1 MIPRA
6 IENKLIRQID
16 HKKAI
21 LIFGPRQVGKTT
33 LVKDLTQ
40 KVGQAFSYFNG
51 DEITTRNLW
60 KKDQVP
66 ALIQS
71 FGDRKLIILDEAQMV
86 EEVGIICKQIIDAE
100 LGIQLILTG
109 SSALNMANLTQESL
123 TGRKWEYFLYPI
135 SCAEIIEYSSAPELL
150 RGLSQYLVYGCY
162 PEVVTNLSN
171 AQQILNNLASSVHDH
186 IEPIAAT
193 LERPIPKRVKTSVRW
208 KGTFAVL
215 NAKKTTK
222 WRSL

>member
-33 LVKDLTQ
+33 LIKDLTQ

-109 SSALNMANLTQESL
+109 SSALNMANLTQEPL

-162 PEVVTNLSN
+162 PEIVTNLSN
-171 AQQILNNLASSVHDH
+171 AQQILNNLASSY
-186 IEPIAAT
+186 
-193 LERPIPKRVKTSVRW
+193 L
-208 KGTFAVL
+208 
-215 NAKKTTK
+215 
-222 WRSL
+222 

>member
-16 HKKAI
+16 HKKGI

-60 KKDQVP
+60 EKNQVP
-66 ALIQS
+66 DLIQS

-86 EEVGIICKQIIDAE
+86 EQVGIICKQIIDAE
-100 LGIQLILTG
+100 LGIQ
-109 SSALNMANLTQESL
+109 
-123 TGRKWEYFLYPI
+123 
-135 SCAEIIEYSSAPELL
+135 
-150 RGLSQYLVYGCY
+150 
-162 PEVVTNLSN
+162 
-171 AQQILNNLASSVHDH
+171 
-186 IEPIAAT
+186 
-193 LERPIPKRVKTSVRW
+193 
-208 KGTFAVL
+208 
-215 NAKKTTK
+215 
-222 WRSL
+222 